1 MFAPKRS
8 RKEKQ
13 GTLCSVQGSV
23 FVSPLSPSSSLEA
36 LSSNQTKGGGSTMA
50 LFPERCLSAIYVRE
64 KRRENKGEK
73 WRKYIYRGRGA
84 TLGELTFE
92 TGRMSGRD
100 GTLRIWRVAN
110 ASSAIVAW
118 FRVAERRHVSI
129 SWPPRNTTPRRR
141 NVTRKRAD
149 PRSTRHAFLIRGWDV
164 LRGRARP
171 LIGRRPANAFPCRS
185 FFSMARKLLVES
197 IPVGRIVVG
206 VGKSAGKYCYCK
218 FVRFPLD
225 FLFPL
230 KNKHRSKRCI
240 FIYVYL

>member
-1 MFAPKRS
+1 MFSSYCFFFFFTKSTIVQSLLYQQLASHRPMFAPKRS

-100 GTLRIWRVAN
+100 GTLRI
-110 ASSAIVAW
+110 
-118 FRVAERRHVSI
+118 
-129 SWPPRNTTPRRR
+129 
-141 NVTRKRAD
+141 
-149 PRSTRHAFLIRGWDV
+149 
-164 LRGRARP
+164 
-171 LIGRRPANAFPCRS
+171 
-185 FFSMARKLLVES
+185 
-197 IPVGRIVVG
+197 
-206 VGKSAGKYCYCK
+206 
-218 FVRFPLD
+218 
-225 FLFPL
+225 
-230 KNKHRSKRCI
+230 
-240 FIYVYL
+240 